1 MNRPC
6 NIGKENQDHKVIFYK
21 NKLANLVDSLMQIA
35 AAQGCNKVLDYRYF
49 ANACRYRCF
58 YIPNS
63 LILEMRI
70 FHQIVQEDD

>member
-1 MNRPC
+1 
-6 NIGKENQDHKVIFYK
+6 
-21 NKLANLVDSLMQIA
+21 MQIA

-70 FHQIVQEDD
+70 FHQIVQEDA